1 MLLSSVVECL
11 CVCRATDAINA
22 SLGTDK
28 VEFMELDVGSFEKI
42 RSFVSKFKAKKQP
55 IHILV
60 NNAGTNSLLTC
71 HITYSFV
78 HNRHDGGLRTT
89 LNVGLHSC
97 RHPRP
102 RRRGTREVRAA
113 HSRRL

>member
-1 MLLSSVVECL
+1 MPLLFCCQLL
-11 CVCRATDAINA
+11 CACRATDAINA

-60 NNAGTNSLLTC
+60 NNAGADNLSAF
-71 HITYSFV
+71 HIIHLFK
-78 HNRHDGGLRTT
+78 HDPHYTSSHVT
-89 LNVGLHSC
+89 
-97 RHPRP
+97 
-102 RRRGTREVRAA
+102 
-113 HSRRL
+113 SRIMG